1 MCPVFGGSF
10 HAPHAQFYHHS
21 SMENNGRKVGLIR
34 ATDVS
39 FADYFYSIRC
49 CLWCCQPFR
58 ATVHGAPWNYLNNNK
73 AIVVRAAADVN
84 SNLYWRQSYVVLCT
98 MFLALILLQ
107 FAYSNKSTM
116 NKIYYHVHKATL
128 LIENNAED
136 LNNPSLFLL
145 IPPN

>member
-1 MCPVFGGSF
+1 MS
-10 HAPHAQFYHHS
+10 
-21 SMENNGRKVGLIR
+21 NNGRKVGLLR
-34 ATDVS
+34 TTDIC
-39 FADYFYSIRC
+39 FAGYFYSIHLCIRC
-49 CLWCCQPFR
+49 RHPLKATFYGALWS
-58 ATVHGAPWNYLNNNK
+58 NLNNK
-73 AIVVRAAADVN
+73 RVIVVRAAADVN
-84 SNLYWRQSYVVLCT
+84 SDLYWRQSYVVLCT
-98 MFLALILLQ
+98 IFLALILLQ